1 MTPFKKLKDLCRQIV
16 ARQRV
21 AELYV
26 ELEVI
31 SFRLG
36 SLHEAVLL
44 VADVLHVLPLEHR
57 VFDAQQ
63 LVLIH

>member
-31 SFRLG
+31 SLRLG
-36 SLHEAVLL
+36 SLHEAVLF

-63 LVLIH
+63 LVFLH